1 MQIQKILKNRWV
13 KGLLKGIKYFLII
26 SISLTIFYKFI
37 PVLGTPLMVQRGL
50 EQSFGSRS
58 YQFKKDWT
66 SLDQISPHLVLAV
79 LCSEDQNF
87 LEHSGL
93 DFEAIEDAM
102 AYNERQK
109 KMGKTKTRGAS
120 TISQQTAK
128 NVFLLPTRSWIRKGL
143 EVYFTYLIE
152 IIWSKRRIMEV
163 YLNIIEIGNGIYGAE
178 AAAQHF
184 FNKKASQLTKD
195 EAALLAA
202 VLPNP
207 LGYNVAKPTAKLL
220 RKKRWILRQMA
231 NNRNLIFE

>member
-1 MQIQKILKNRWV
+1 
-13 KGLLKGIKYFLII
+13 
-26 SISLTIFYKFI
+26 
-37 PVLGTPLMVQRGL
+37 
-50 EQSFGSRS
+50 
-58 YQFKKDWT
+58 
-66 SLDQISPHLVLAV
+66 
-79 LCSEDQNF
+79 
-87 LEHSGL
+87 
-93 DFEAIEDAM
+93 
-102 AYNERQK
+102 
-109 KMGKTKTRGAS
+109 MGKTKTRGAS

>member
-13 KGLLKGIKYFLII
+13 KGLLKGIKYFFIV
-26 SISLTIFYKFI
+26 SISLTILYKFI

-50 EQSFGSRS
+50 EQSFGSRA
-58 YQFKKDWT
+58 YQFKKDWI

-109 KMGKTKTRGAS
+109 KLGKTKTRGAS

-178 AAAQHF
+178 AAAQQF

-195 EAALLAA
+195 EAALIAA

-207 LGYNVAKPTAKLL
+207 LGYNVAKPTSKLL
-220 RKKRWILRQMA
+220 RKKRWILRQME